1 MMTKK
6 ELAVTKFNKMYKTDL
21 FQDKFLLPA
30 GTEFAC
36 IINKKGRIEAIYNN
50 DMNMSKEKKEMF
62 LMSLQLQNSMQSDFD
77 DEFGQVNYTIT
88 ERKNSRFVSIPIS
101 AGIFLA
107 KLDKST
113 DPFLFINKISEMLN
127 YSKILLETTRVYQ

>member
-1 MMTKK
+1 MNTKK
-6 ELAVTKFNKMYKTDL
+6 LIVNKFSKIDQTDH
-21 FQDKFLLPA
+21 FQNQFLLPS

-77 DEFGQVNYTIT
+77 DEFGQVDYTIT
-88 ERKNSRFVSIPIS
+88 ERKTSRFVSIPIS
-101 AGIFLA
+101 TGIFLA

-113 DPFLFINKISEMLN
+113 DPFLFINKISEILN
-127 YSKILLETTRVYQ
+127 YSKLLLETTRVCQ